1 MTDRIFYSFKG
12 IQDVQK
18 ALAKYDEN
26 QLMDVTNLSIGSM
39 HNRASK
45 RGAGGGGT
53 PFDSGDLQRSRSRT
67 MAKMNGSKFTGEFG
81 YTIEYAPHVEFG
93 HRTRSGGYVAGQ
105 KFLKQNADIEM
116 PKYLATMRA
125 RIRGMM

>member
-12 IQDVQK
+12 IEDVQK
-18 ALAKYDEN
+18 ALMRYDES
-26 QLMDVTNLSIGSM
+26 QFVEVTNLSIANM

-53 PFDSGDLQRSRSRT
+53 PFDSGDLQRSRSRD
-67 MAKMNGSKFTGEFG
+67 MAKVNGSKFSGEFG

-105 KFLKQNADIEM
+105 KFLKQNADMEM
-116 PKYLATMRA
+116 PRYVATMRA
-125 RIRGMM
+125 RIRSMM